1 MANLKSSK
9 KAIKVTAKKT
19 LANHEY
25 KVRVKNDIK
34 ACEKA
39 IIGNDKK
46 LANELYKTLQKDI
59 DKALQKGL
67 IKENTVN
74 REKTR
79 LNSKLKEMK

>member
-9 KAIKVTAKKT
+9 KAIKVISKKT

-25 KVRVKNDIK
+25 KARVKNAIK
-34 ACEKA
+34 ACEKV
-39 IIGNDKK
+39 INSGDKK
-46 LANELYKTLQKDI
+46 LATEVYKTLQKDI

-79 LNSKLKEMK
+79 LNNKLKEMK

>member
-25 KVRVKNDIK
+25 KARVKNDIK

-39 IIGNDKK
+39 ITSNDKK
-46 LANELYKTLQKDI
+46 LATELYKTLQKDI